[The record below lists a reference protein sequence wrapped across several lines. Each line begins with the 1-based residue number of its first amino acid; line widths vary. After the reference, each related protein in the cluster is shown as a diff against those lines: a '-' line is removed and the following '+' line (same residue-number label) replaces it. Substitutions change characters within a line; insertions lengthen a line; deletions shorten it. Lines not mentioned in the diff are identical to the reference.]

1 MTRLTRSFT
10 AAAAILALAAPAF
23 AQEVNIYSSRH
34 YDSDDVLFDAFT
46 DETGIT
52 VNRIE
57 ADADEI
63 IARLEAEGDNSP
75 ADIFLAVDVGRME
88 RAEEA
93 GVLAPFSSDV
103 IEERIPEHFQHPD
116 NLWFGVSQRT
126 RIIFYAKDRVENP
139 PTTYEELAEPEWQG
153 KICIRSSS
161 NVYNQS
167 LLASIIEVHGEEAAR
182 DWAAGIVE
190 NMARPPQGGD
200 TDQLRG
206 LISGECDVAV
216 ANHYYFLRGF
226 GGDVSGLSEEIDSIG
241 WVWPNQDGRGAHV
254 NLATASMTAAAPHPE
269 NAVKFLEF
277 LTSDFAQTHFA
288 SQNNEYPAVE
298 GAPGVEAT
306 ERLGDFKAD
315 DTTPTAAFSR
325 NAKAAQTI
333 FNEVGWD

>member
-1 MTRLTRSFT
+1 M
-10 AAAAILALAAPAF
+10 ALAAPAF

-46 DETGIT
+46 EETGIT

-75 ADIFLAVDVGRME
+75 ADVFIAVDVGRMD

-93 GVLAPFSSDV
+93 GVLQPFNSDV
-103 IEERIPEHFQHPD
+103 IEERVPEQFQHPD
-116 NLWFGVSQRT
+116 NLWFGVSQRA
-126 RIIFYAKDRVENP
+126 RIIFYDKERVENP
-139 PTTYEELAEPEWQG
+139 PQTYEALAEPEWKG

-167 LLASIIEVHGEEAAR
+167 LLASMIEVHGEEAAR

-190 NMARPPQGGD
+190 NMARAPQGGD

-226 GGDVSGLSEEIDSIG
+226 GGEVDGLSDEIDSIG
-241 WVWPNQDGRGAHV
+241 WV
-254 NLATASMTAAAPHPE
+254 
-269 NAVKFLEF
+269 
-277 LTSDFAQTHFA
+277 
-288 SQNNEYPAVE
+288 
-298 GAPGVEAT
+298 
-306 ERLGDFKAD
+306 
-315 DTTPTAAFSR
+315 
-325 NAKAAQTI
+325 
-333 FNEVGWD
+333 

>member
-1 MTRLTRSFT
+1 MTRLTPTLT

-34 YDSDDVLFDAFT
+34 YDSDDLLFDEFT
-46 DETGIT
+46 EETGIT

-75 ADIFLAVDVGRME
+75 ADIFIAVDVGRMD

-93 GVLAPFSSDV
+93 GVLQPFTSDV
-103 IEERIPEHFQHPD
+103 IEERVPEQFQHPE
-116 NLWFGVSQRT
+116 NLWFGVSQRA
-126 RIIFYAKDRVENP
+126 RIIFYAKDRVETP
-139 PTTYEELAEPEWQG
+139 PATYEALAEPEWKG

-167 LLASIIEVHGEEAAR
+167 LLASMIEVHGEEAAR

-190 NMARPPQGGD
+190 NMARAPQGGD

-226 GGDVSGLSEEIDSIG
+226 GGDVDGLSEEIDSIG
-241 WVWPNQDGRGAHV
+241 WVWPNQDDRGAHV
-254 NLATASMTAAAPHPE
+254 NLATASMTAAAPNPE

-277 LTSDFAQTHFA
+277 LTSDFAQSHFA
-288 SQNNEYPAVE
+288 SQNNEYPAVQ
-298 GAPGVEAT
+298 GAPGVEAKD
-306 ERLGDFKAD
+306 RLGDFKAD